1 MTGSIEIDS
10 NLVEEVE
17 SFIDSNDLGFKC
29 VVSFVEAAIRSHLL
43 VAVLR
48 QDISLRTRIFEED
61 ALLPRSQ
68 PVSGCPGR
76 GL

>member
-1 MTGSIEIDS
+1 MPGSVEIDS

-17 SFIDSNDLGFKC
+17 RFINKNDLGFKS
-29 VVSFVEAAIRSHLL
+29 VEGFVEAAVRSYLL